1 MLVIS
6 VYFAISLIWAT
17 YLKWQDTPV
26 ILGFDETLVPV
37 HQIPFPTITICPEIK
52 MERNVFDFTNV
63 SSRILENIQK
73 YGSFQIDEDLSE
85 IE

>member
-1 MLVIS
+1 
-6 VYFAISLIWAT
+6 
-17 YLKWQDTPV
+17 
-26 ILGFDETLVPV
+26 
-37 HQIPFPTITICPEIK
+37 